1 MDTKEMKPAVIGQ
14 TERDLD
20 RRERL
25 LNKKNEKSETQQISE
40 NLRRLREEEYSVRR
54 NNTIRG
60 W

>member
-1 MDTKEMKPAVIGQ
+1 MKPAVIGQ

-25 LNKKNEKSETQQISE
+25 LNKKNEKTPEQQIGE
-40 NLRRLREEEYSVRR
+40 NLRRLREQEYSVRR
-54 NNTIRG
+54 NNVIRG

>member
-1 MDTKEMKPAVIGQ
+1 MKPAVIGQ